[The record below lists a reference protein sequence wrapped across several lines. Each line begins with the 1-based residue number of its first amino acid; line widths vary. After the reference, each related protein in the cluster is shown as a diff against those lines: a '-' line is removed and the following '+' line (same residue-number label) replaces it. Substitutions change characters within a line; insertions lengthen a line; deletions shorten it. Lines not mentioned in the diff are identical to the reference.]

1 MVVRSSGG
9 VPGDSS
15 VRGNTLVATITNKP
29 ELRYWTKFGIAR
41 ENTQLEE
48 VRAEYRKCAEE
59 RASSIGVAGSDTHL
73 NDGHT
78 LNEACLQKHAAV
90 IAKESFVACL
100 REAPK
105 PTQFNRGQVN
115 HLVTVEVLDDT
126 DRFPAG
132 TIEKFI
138 LGGKGE
144 GDLLG
149 EPHTYAC
156 DSPIGRAV
164 VNKEIGDIVT
174 VRLDK
179 GKFYEMEIISFELAG
194 DVQMPKPAAKRA
206 AKSAQR
212 PTAH

>member
-1 MVVRSSGG
+1 MATDNTIGPLFWTKSGIK
-9 VPGDSS
+9 
-15 VRGNTLVATITNKP
+15 REENHLA
-29 ELRYWTKFGIAR
+29 ELR
-41 ENTQLEE
+41 
-48 VRAEYRKCAEE
+48 AEFRKCAEE
-59 RASSIGVAGSDTHL
+59 RGGNIGVAGSETHL
-73 NDGHT
+73 NDGHI

-105 PTQFNRGQVN
+105 PKQFNRGQVN

-126 DRFPAG
+126 DRFSAG
-132 TIEKFI
+132 TIEKFN

-164 VNKEIGDIVT
+164 VNKEVGEVVT

-179 GKFYEMEIISFELAG
+179 GKSYEMEIISFELAG
-194 DVQMPKPAAKRA
+194 DVKMPKPAAKKA